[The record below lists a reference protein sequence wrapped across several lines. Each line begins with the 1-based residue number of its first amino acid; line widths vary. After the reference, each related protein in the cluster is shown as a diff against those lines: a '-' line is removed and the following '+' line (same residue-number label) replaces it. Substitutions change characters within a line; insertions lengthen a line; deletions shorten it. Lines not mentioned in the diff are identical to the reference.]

1 MTAEEEG
8 LADIFEKLV
17 EDSIEDLKKQ
27 VSSVIAI
34 TRIPSHTKK
43 AWHGHTKQAAG
54 MATA

>member
-34 TRIPSHTKK
+34 RRIPST
-43 AWHGHTKQAAG
+43 
-54 MATA
+54 